1 MLLKKQTVWLLTM
14 LSLIIVLSVYYITS
28 PGQSPSEKIVAN
40 DQKQAKEQTKNKG
53 KESAAVTAPVSSDK
67 LAEIRLKKAD
77 DRKKLAEQYQEAI
90 SSSKST
96 AKSSKAYD
104 KLEALNTLSN
114 SEKLLEDM
122 IKSKGYSD
130 AVVDTSGNDVNVYVA
145 SDNMSSKQAAQ
156 IVNMTHEYLGNN
168 KLVSVKYETSK

>member
-14 LSLIIVLSVYYITS
+14 LSLIIVLSVYYMTS
-28 PGQSPSEKIVAN
+28 PGQAPGDKMAAT
-40 DQKQAKEQTKNKG
+40 DHKQSKEQANKG
-53 KESAAVTAPVSSDK
+53 KDSVAVSTTVSSDK

-77 DRKKLAEQYQEAI
+77 DRKKLAEQYQDAI

-145 SDNMSSKQAAQ
+145 SNNMSSKQATQ
-156 IVNMTHEYLGNN
+156 IVNMTHEYLGDD